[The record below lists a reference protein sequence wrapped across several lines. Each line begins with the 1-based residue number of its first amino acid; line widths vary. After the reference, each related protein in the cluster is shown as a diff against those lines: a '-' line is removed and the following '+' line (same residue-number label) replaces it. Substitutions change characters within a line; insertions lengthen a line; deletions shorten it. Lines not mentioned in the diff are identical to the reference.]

1 MRTGNH
7 RMLIFPTEPPQ
18 NQAMP
23 EFQLISLDQ
32 AADVG
37 EQLLR
42 QERIGIDTEFMRE
55 STYFPQL
62 CLIQVAIDEQLFC
75 IDPLDS
81 ASPGGF
87 WDALHAPQWVL
98 HSGRQDLE
106 VMSQVA
112 GQLPAR
118 VFDTQIAAALLGYA
132 PQLGY
137 ANLVADLFD
146 VQLAKTQTRADWSR
160 RPLAP
165 AALDYAAE
173 DVEHLLPAADALTD
187 RLKAAGRLDWALA
200 DCADLLDP
208 ALYRI
213 DPENAVDRIK
223 GARALS
229 GHARSAAVALADWRE
244 RKAHTTN
251 RPRQWILRDA
261 VLLDIAAS
269 APSSKAEIA
278 AIRDLPASTARRH
291 AEEFLAILEA
301 ARTSED
307 GYQPPGR
314 PDEKQKAAMKAMQKK
329 VASCAKELDIA
340 AEVIAPRR
348 ELAAALQG
356 DLSGRVFRG
365 WRRELIGD
373 DLLELVD
380 D

>member
-1 MRTGNH
+1 
-7 RMLIFPTEPPQ
+7 
-18 NQAMP
+18 MP
-23 EFQLISLDQ
+23 EFQLIPIDQ
-32 AADVG
+32 ATTVG
-37 EQLLR
+37 ERLSQ

-62 CLIQVAIDEQLFC
+62 CLIQVAIDEQLVC

-81 ASPGGF
+81 ESPGGF
-87 WDALHAPQWVL
+87 WDALHAPAWVL

-112 GQLPAR
+112 GQLPNR

-146 VQLAKTQTRADWSR
+146 VQLAKSQTRADWSR
-160 RPLAP
+160 RPLSP
-165 AALDYAAE
+165 AALEYAAE

-187 RLKAAGRLDWALA
+187 RLRAAGRLDWALA

-208 ALYRI
+208 ALYRV
-213 DPENAVDRIK
+213 DPQNAVDRIK
-223 GARALS
+223 GALSLS
-229 GHARSAAVALADWRE
+229 GHARRAAVALADWRE
-244 RKAHTTN
+244 QKALATN

-261 VLLDIAAS
+261 VLLEIAAS
-269 APSSKAEIA
+269 APSSQSDIA

-291 AEEFLAILEA
+291 AGEFLAIIES
-301 ARTSED
+301 ARTSQD
-307 GYQPPGR
+307 SYRPPGR

-329 VASCAKELDIA
+329 IASCAKELDIA

-348 ELAAALQG
+348 ELAAALHG
-356 DLSGRVFRG
+356 DFTGRVFRG

-373 DLLELVD
+373 DLQALLDV
-380 D
+380 

>member
-1 MRTGNH
+1 
-7 RMLIFPTEPPQ
+7 MLVFPTEPPQ
-18 NQAMP
+18 NQSMP
-23 EFQLISLDQ
+23 EFQLIPLEQ
-32 AADVG
+32 AMELG
-37 EQLLR
+37 ERLLK

-62 CLIQVAIDEQLFC
+62 CLIQVAIGEQLFC
-75 IDPLDS
+75 IDPLDTE
-81 ASPGGF
+81 SPGGF
-87 WDALHAPQWVL
+87 WDALHAPAWVL

-112 GQLPAR
+112 GQLPAS
-118 VFDTQIAAALLGYA
+118 VFDTQIAATLLGHA

-146 VQLAKTQTRADWSR
+146 VKLAKTQTRADWSR

-187 RLKAAGRLDWALA
+187 RLRAAGRLDWAQA

-213 DPENAVDRIK
+213 DPETAVDRIK
-223 GARALS
+223 GAQGLG
-229 GHARSAAVALADWRE
+229 GHARRAAVALADWRE
-244 RKAHTTN
+244 RTAHDMN

-261 VLLDIAAS
+261 VLLDLAAS
-269 APSSKAEIA
+269 APTSTADIA

-291 AEEFLAILEA
+291 AREFLAILEST
-301 ARTSED
+301 RTAQDS
-307 GYQPPGR
+307 YQPPAR

-329 VASCAKELDIA
+329 IASCAKELDIA

-348 ELAAALQG
+348 ELAAALHG
-356 DLSGRVFRG
+356 DFTGRVFRG
-365 WRRELIGD
+365 WRRDLIGD
-373 DLLELVD
+373 ELLELVD
-380 D
+380 A

>member
-1 MRTGNH
+1 
-7 RMLIFPTEPPQ
+7 
-18 NQAMP
+18 MP

-32 AADVG
+32 ATDIG
-37 EQLLR
+37 ERLR
-42 QERIGIDTEFMRE
+42 EQERIGIDTEFMRE

-87 WDALHAPQWVL
+87 WDALHSPAWVL

-112 GQLPAR
+112 EQLPAR

-213 DPENAVDRIK
+213 DPENAIDRIK
-223 GARALS
+223 GARNLS
-229 GHARSAAVALADWRE
+229 GHARRAAVALADWRE

-269 APSSKAEIA
+269 APSSKAGIA

-291 AEEFLAILEA
+291 AEEFLAILES
-301 ARTSED
+301 ARTTED

-329 VASCAKELDIA
+329 VHSCAKKLDIA

-356 DLSGRVFRG
+356 DFTGRVFRG

-373 DLLELVD
+373 ELLGLVD
-380 D
+380 V

>member
-1 MRTGNH
+1 
-7 RMLIFPTEPPQ
+7 
-18 NQAMP
+18 MP
-23 EFQLISLDQ
+23 DFQLISLDQ

-37 EQLLR
+37 ERLR
-42 QERIGIDTEFMRE
+42 EQERIGIDTEFMRE

-81 ASPGGF
+81 ASPCGF
-87 WDALHAPQWVL
+87 WDALHSPAWVL

-106 VMSQVA
+106 AMSQVA
-112 GQLPAR
+112 EQLPGR

-173 DVEHLLPAADALTD
+173 DVEHLLPAADTLTD
-187 RLKAAGRLDWALA
+187 RLRAAGRLEWALA
-200 DCADLLDP
+200 DCDDLLDP
-208 ALYRI
+208 TLYRI
-213 DPENAVDRIK
+213 NPETAIDRVK
-223 GARALS
+223 GARNLS
-229 GHARSAAVALADWRE
+229 GYARRAAVELADWRE
-244 RKAHTTN
+244 RKALTSN

-269 APSSKAEIA
+269 APSSKADIA

-291 AEEFLAILEA
+291 AGEFLAILES
-301 ARTSED
+301 ARTTQD
-307 GYQPPGR
+307 GYQPPDR

-329 VASCAKELDIA
+329 VASRAKELDIA

-356 DLSGRVFRG
+356 DFTGRVFRG

-373 DLLELVD
+373 ELREMADV
-380 D
+380 